1 MLLAAASAGLG
12 LAVLTLSAS
21 NVVHWASLS
30 AFLAGAFGTLAISVD
45 NALLQAGTEREMQG
59 RINAIANLSKGLQSL
74 SLAAAGYTIHLLASS
89 HHFGS
94 GYQLVQVC
102 LALGLLAG
110 VIALWPRLRRFEL
123 VG

>member
-1 MLLAAASAGLG
+1 MPADTTAADSQAPVIAVGGGFGGLST
-12 LAVLTLSAS
+12 A
-21 NVVHWASLS
+21 
-30 AFLAGAFGTLAISVD
+30 
-45 NALLQAGTEREMQG
+45 
-59 RINAIANLSKGLQSL
+59 L